1 PECRHDRLH
10 CAAQTLGGPDEG
22 GKQDVSPP
30 EPELLASHKASPV
43 GDCTIRPSL
52 GSSGG
57 LFLPYLQARRVLAEY
72 SNIAQV
78 YSPIPRTVYFTGQIR
93 ILDDR
98 LVRPETNL
106 SQHGNR
112 DEDEPALEGVGSVNR
127 VSAHFCNGI
136 PLVKLERE

>member
-1 PECRHDRLH
+1 MGHSARRL
-10 CAAQTLGGPDEG
+10 ARVPTRTSPLSSSALGRARRGW
-22 GKQDVSPP
+22 
-30 EPELLASHKASPV
+30 LLASHNPSPV
-43 GDCTIRPSL
+43 GDCTTRPSL
-52 GSSGG
+52 GNSGG
-57 LFLPYLQARRVLAEY
+57 LFLPDLQARRVLAEY